1 MALTMVINCN
11 TGRVI
16 QCPLDILPANV
27 AADSVIL
34 SRKRTNLSTAR
45 GTIAGILVLYTKK
58 ICVDGST
65 TLYYRCRQAN

>member
-16 QCPLDILPANV
+16 QCPLDILPATV
-27 AADSVIL
+27 AAGSEQNAN
-34 SRKRTNLSTAR
+34 NLSIAR

-58 ICVDGST
+58 NLC
-65 TLYYRCRQAN
+65 